1 MGVGE
6 ATNLSNTSL
15 GTIEHSRDMS
25 QEPLI
30 THSETLE
37 LSSSSENVHAIIL
50 IIDVAKIRHVV
61 GLLTMHCGWQFS
73 VFAPPSAGDRP
84 VSRLMVA
91 VSPITSS
98 RDLNRTRS
106 YKSLF
111 RKWFSCNKK
120 PSYRIPSPDH
130 HVSVQEGNP
139 EEITSTTNVATQG
152 FRSCDASFLRGVN
165 NKATSPGGKL
175 FRHKSL
181 DKCFASISPLSE
193 KVTRKSRTA
202 TTSSSP
208 LPQINVKIKEK
219 ESNDSVHNNPSTPRS
234 ARRIMYSNSSG
245 MLKPPPIEQDLECTL
260 EDLCFGC
267 KKKISLTRHVHSHP
281 GETVDE
287 EDEGKQKK
295 HELFSREGDD
305 LVLSLEIP
313 LVKALTGSPISVPL
327 LGGQHMDLT
336 MDDQIVYPGFQKI
349 LTGLGM
355 PMSRDPEERGDLRIT
370 FLVQFPTQLTHD
382 QRSRVVGILQ
392 NNQLD

>member
-1 MGVGE
+1 M
-6 ATNLSNTSL
+6 
-15 GTIEHSRDMS
+15 
-25 QEPLI
+25 
-30 THSETLE
+30 
-37 LSSSSENVHAIIL
+37 
-50 IIDVAKIRHVV
+50 
-61 GLLTMHCGWQFS
+61 
-73 VFAPPSAGDRP
+73 
-84 VSRLMVA
+84 
-91 VSPITSS
+91 
-98 RDLNRTRS
+98 
-106 YKSLF
+106 
-111 RKWFSCNKK
+111 
-120 PSYRIPSPDH
+120 
-130 HVSVQEGNP
+130 
-139 EEITSTTNVATQG
+139 
-152 FRSCDASFLRGVN
+152 
-165 NKATSPGGKL
+165 SPGGKL

-287 EDEGKQKK
+287 EDEGEALTINVKPGWRKGTKIKFEGKANDILGAYEEDVIYCISEKK
-295 HELFSREGDD
+295 HELFFREGDD

-336 MDDQIVYPGFQKI
+336 MDDQIVYPDFQKI

-392 NNQLD
+392 NNLLD